1 MVPGAAARVGGA
13 EERSAP
19 GRARQRASSTDSWP
33 LSERSERSERSEFGH
48 GPGVRAPQGSRRAAP
63 TADVARRRAGRHAD
77 AKQQAR
83 KQADARSARRPSHE
97 ARSARRTPSMNAVA
111 FLTRTRGQRKL
122 HWTDWLSY
130 AYLAVGL
137 FLMFG
142 PVLWLVMSSFKT
154 ESALSEFPPSL
165 LPYGQKSV
173 AVPGEDGL
181 KPVYRVKLPDGAEA
195 APDAAKA
202 IGERV
207 IAAVKADYPDARVDG
222 NDTVS
227 GKVAG
232 EFRNQ
237 AILALLA
244 AMAAVSVYIWVR
256 FEWQFG
262 VGAMFALVHDVSI
275 TLGLFALTQWEFSL
289 QIVAA
294 ILAIIGYSLND
305 TIVVYDRIREN
316 LKKFRKM
323 EMGALLD
330 LSVNETLARTV
341 MTSLTLFI
349 ALIPLLIFGPPS
361 LFGMVAA
368 ITVGLFVGTY
378 SSIYMAGPLLIWMGV
393 TTSSFVPTETAL
405 DKQERLAKGQG

>member
-1 MVPGAAARVGGA
+1 MKLLKLVPDNTNIKFLKLRVPFFVLSIVLILGSWAAVAVNGLNFGVDFAGGQEVRMTFQQRESAPIPSLRELVGGLGYGEPVVQEFGAPNQVSIRVPLPEGVEDTPGAAA
-13 EERSAP
+13 
-19 GRARQRASSTDSWP
+19 
-33 LSERSERSERSEFGH
+33 
-48 GPGVRAPQGSRRAAP
+48 
-63 TADVARRRAGRHAD
+63 
-77 AKQQAR
+77 
-83 KQADARSARRPSHE
+83 
-97 ARSARRTPSMNAVA
+97 
-111 FLTRTRGQRKL
+111 
-122 HWTDWLSY
+122 
-130 AYLAVGL
+130 
-137 FLMFG
+137 
-142 PVLWLVMSSFKT
+142 
-154 ESALSEFPPSL
+154 
-165 LPYGQKSV
+165 
-173 AVPGEDGL
+173 
-181 KPVYRVKLPDGAEA
+181 
-195 APDAAKA
+195 A
-202 IGERV
+202 IGDKV
-207 IAAVKADYPDARVDG
+207 IAEVTKAYPDARKDG

-262 VGAMFALVHDVSI
+262 VGAMFALVHDVSV
-275 TLGLFALTQWEFSL
+275 TLGLFALTQMEFSL

-316 LKKFRKM
+316 LKKYRKM

-368 ITVGLFVGTY
+368 ITVGLFIGTY

-393 TTSSFVPTETAL
+393 TTDSFVQTETAL
-405 DKQERLAKGQG
+405 DRQEKIARGEA

>member
-1 MVPGAAARVGGA
+1 MKLLKLVPDNTNIQFLKLRVPFFVLSLVLIIGSWAAVAVNGLNFGVDFAGGQEVRMTFTQKQEAPIPALRELVGGLGYGEPVVQEFGAKNQVSIRVPLPEGAEDTPGAATAIGDKVI
-13 EERSAP
+13 
-19 GRARQRASSTDSWP
+19 AS
-33 LSERSERSERSEFGH
+33 
-48 GPGVRAPQGSRRAAP
+48 V
-63 TADVARRRAGRHAD
+63 
-77 AKQQAR
+77 
-83 KQADARSARRPSHE
+83 KQA
-97 ARSARRTPSMNAVA
+97 
-111 FLTRTRGQRKL
+111 
-122 HWTDWLSY
+122 
-130 AYLAVGL
+130 
-137 FLMFG
+137 
-142 PVLWLVMSSFKT
+142 
-154 ESALSEFPPSL
+154 
-165 LPYGQKSV
+165 
-173 AVPGEDGL
+173 
-181 KPVYRVKLPDGAEA
+181 
-195 APDAAKA
+195 
-202 IGERV
+202 
-207 IAAVKADYPDARVDG
+207 YPDARRDG

-232 EFRNQ
+232 EFRDQ

-244 AMAAVSVYIWVR
+244 AMAAVSLYIWVR

-262 VGAMFALVHDVSI
+262 VGAMFALVHDVSV
-275 TLGLFALTQWEFSL
+275 TLGLFALTQMEFSL

-341 MTSLTLFI
+341 MTSLTLFV

-368 ITVGLFVGTY
+368 ITVGLFIGTY

-405 DKQERLAKGQG
+405 DRQEKIARGEA